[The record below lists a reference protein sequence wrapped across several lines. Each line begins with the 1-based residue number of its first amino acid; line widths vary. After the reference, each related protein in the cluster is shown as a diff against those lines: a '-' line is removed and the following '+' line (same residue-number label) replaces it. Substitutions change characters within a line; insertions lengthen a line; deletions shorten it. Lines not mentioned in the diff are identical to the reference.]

1 MNTFHLDE
9 LELAREPDGHGYLD
23 VLSSDRL
30 SVGYAIWPAGVSD
43 RQQPHAEDEVYHVVQ
58 GRATIQVAE
67 DEMPVR
73 AGSVIY
79 VAAGVEHHFHSIEE
93 ELRVVVFWAP
103 PHRRTGG
110 V

>member
-23 VLSSDRL
+23 FLSSDRL

-67 DEMPVR
+67 DEMPVQ

-103 PHRRTGG
+103 PHRRTGS